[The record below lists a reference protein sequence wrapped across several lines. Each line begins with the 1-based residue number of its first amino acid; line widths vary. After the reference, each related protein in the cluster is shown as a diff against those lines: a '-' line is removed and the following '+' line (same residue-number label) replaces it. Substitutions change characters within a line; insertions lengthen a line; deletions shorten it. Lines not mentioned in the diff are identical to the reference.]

1 MSMRSRGF
9 KEKWDGHACFY
20 LIRRNKCIQCDVCEN
35 APATV
40 ICCADEAALCPNCD
54 VQIHAANKLASTHQ
68 RLHLDSLS
76 TKFPRCNICQGKANE
91 VVIVGGGYI
100 GMEVAAAAASL
111 LSLIHQSLSCL
122 LLSPRTY
129 ARRAEEHM
137 IRLFRYKSKFLR
149 IASGEVLQQ
158 RKATYFPDQDEK
170 KVEAARRQPLLK
182 ETISA
187 AKESDA
193 VPLGAIGGDDSLASD
208 EKKEMQK
215 SEGTPDPPSTKA
227 TQAFQSKKLQNMH
240 LLESLDEVSTWV
252 DVRILS
258 ERVMWEG
265 GARPERLCF
274 GYRTCVSGL
283 LYISFFFLS

>member
-1 MSMRSRGF
+1 M
-9 KEKWDGHACFY
+9 
-20 LIRRNKCIQCDVCEN
+20 IRYQHSFQVSDLV
-35 APATV
+35 
-40 ICCADEAALCPNCD
+40 
-54 VQIHAANKLASTHQ
+54 
-68 RLHLDSLS
+68 
-76 TKFPRCNICQGKANE
+76 KFPLNS
-91 VVIVGGGYI
+91 VIFI
-100 GMEVAAAAASL
+100 LKASL
-111 LSLIHQSLSCL
+111 LNFIHQSLSCL

-137 IRLFRYKSKFLR
+137 IRLFRYKSEFLR
-149 IASGEVLQQ
+149 IASREVLQQ
-158 RKATYFPDQDEK
+158 RDQDEK
-170 KVEAARRQPLLK
+170 KVEAAQRQPLLK

-208 EKKEMQK
+208 EKEMQK

-283 LYISFFFLS
+283 LYISFFLS

>member
-1 MSMRSRGF
+1 MDLRDWR
-9 KEKWDGHACFY
+9 KEDSTTDWKFITSEHSSEI
-20 LIRRNKCIQCDVCEN
+20 LI
-35 APATV
+35 TS
-40 ICCADEAALCPNCD
+40 
-54 VQIHAANKLASTHQ
+54 LASARTLRPCTVSSQHYEGTQSTWSCFRYEPLNLITHQ

-76 TKFPRCNICQGKANE
+76 TKFPRCNICQMIYEDPVTGADFEKQTLTTTTGKHLKYVSPIIATGCTASRFPE
-91 VVIVGGGYI
+91 KLVGTCLGFTI
-100 GMEVAAAAASL
+100 
-111 LSLIHQSLSCL
+111 SLSCL

-208 EKKEMQK
+208 EKEMQK

-252 DVRILS
+252 DVRV
-258 ERVMWEG
+258 E
-265 GARPERLCF
+265 
-274 GYRTCVSGL
+274 
-283 LYISFFFLS
+283 